1 MPDQSLNFGRAYC
14 FVRCLLLAFLQIKN
28 RSKGKMKDSKED
40 KLTLSVDDIGS
51 EVEDAKVTCIK
62 VFCPRKAN
70 GFVSFLCDGRFTVAG
85 KSKVDIVEG
94 GSYIISGKVTEWNN
108 RPQITLKSIVV
119 DEEAG
124 DSLLIA
130 SFLADNI
137 SGLGK
142 TTAEALASNF
152 GKEILKVLTET
163 PELAANSVSGLT
175 TSRAMAICDQITQ
188 DYEFFV
194 QGLEARLMGFSQA
207 QIKLL
212 KRSDRLDCEDI
223 RKTPYS
229 LMGHGI
235 AGFELLDRIALGE
248 GMAINAKERIAAA
261 LYQSC
266 MYLHEETKSTALM
279 PQEVRK
285 RALEYANLRD
295 TKITSEQFSEVF
307 RDAADCAIKDK
318 RIAVYKYD
326 SGKCAVCDVEDPQAR
341 FATMSY
347 FASELAIERRINEML
362 KTKVVPPAR
371 DESDRILKEVAS
383 DLGIIPDKSQLDAL
397 YLCMYSPISVIT
409 GGPGTGKTTIMGVLG
424 EYFRRNKISTVFAAP
439 TGRAA
444 KKLSEASGTEAS
456 TIHRLLGVKRTLDTD
471 DEDLLPDD
479 RAGQYNSLLFVHG
492 KDNPI
497 VCRVIVIDEMSMV
510 DTMLFRHLLDA
521 VDKGTSIILVGD
533 PDQLPSVGSGEVLRD
548 LLSCESIPKIKLDA
562 LHRQADDGTIA
573 ANANLILEG
582 NEPNNSGT
590 DFELISCKTEEEAQE
605 TIARLVIEH
614 KDEDLICL
622 TPTKNEN
629 VLLGTVQL
637 NKLIQALEVSDDDLK
652 EIKRGQS
659 LTLHVGDRVMQ
670 NKNDYSTEW
679 IDPVTGEILQG
690 IFNGELGVVSDIDPL
705 KGSVTITFDEGK
717 SAEYKGKLLEN
728 IDLAYAVTVHKSQ
741 GCEFDRVI
749 IALGKMNALLYKRSL
764 LYTAVTRGKMNVTI
778 VELEGTLKKFLKA
791 PKGDMRQTCLSDLLK
806 TVDFRRNKQ

>member
-1 MPDQSLNFGRAYC
+1 
-14 FVRCLLLAFLQIKN
+14 
-28 RSKGKMKDSKED
+28 MKKDPKD
-40 KLTLSVDDIGS
+40 NKLSLSVEDIGS
-51 EVEDAKVTCIK
+51 EIEDAKVTCIK

-70 GFVSFLCDGRFTVAG
+70 NFVSFLCDGRFTVAG

-108 RPQITLKSIVV
+108 RPQVTLKKISV

-130 SFLADNI
+130 SFLSDNI

-142 TTAEALASNF
+142 ATAEALASRF
-152 GKEILKVLTET
+152 GKEVLKVLTET
-163 PELAANSVSGLT
+163 PELASTEVSGLSS
-175 TSRAMAICDQITQ
+175 SRAMAICDQLVEE
-188 DYEFFV
+188 YEFFE
-194 QGLEARLMGFSQA
+194 QGLEAKLMGFSQA
-207 QIKLL
+207 QIKML
-212 KRSDRLDCEDI
+212 KNLDRLDCEEI
-223 RKTPYS
+223 RKTPFA

-248 GMAINAKERIAAA
+248 GVSPVAKERIAAA

-266 MYLHEETKSTALM
+266 MYLHEETKSTALI
-279 PQEVRK
+279 PQDVRK
-285 RALEYANLRD
+285 RALEYVNSHES
-295 TKITSEQFSEVF
+295 KITSEQFTEVF
-307 RDAADCAIKDK
+307 RDAAAMAIEDK
-318 RIAVYKYD
+318 KIAVYKYD
-326 SGKCAVCDVEDPQAR
+326 SGKCAVCDVEDTDAR

-362 KTKVVPPAR
+362 KSKTVPPPR
-371 DESDRILKEVAS
+371 DESDRIMKEVAS

-424 EYFRRNKISTVFAAP
+424 EYFRRSKISCVFAAP

-444 KKLSEASGTEAS
+444 KKLSEACGSEAS
-456 TIHRLLGVKRTLDTD
+456 TIHRLLGVRRTINTD
-471 DEDLLPDD
+471 DEDLPDD
-479 RAGQYNSLLFVHG
+479 RSGQYNSLLFAHG

-497 VCRVIVIDEMSMV
+497 ICRVIVIDEMSMV
-510 DTMLFRHLLDA
+510 DTMLMRHLLDA
-521 VDKGTSIILVGD
+521 TDKGTSIILVGD
-533 PDQLPSVGSGEVLRD
+533 PDQLPSVGCGDILRD
-548 LLSCESIPKIKLDA
+548 LLSCRSIPSIRLEA
-562 LHRQADDGTIA
+562 LHRQSDDGSIA

-582 NEPNNSGT
+582 NEPKSSGD
-590 DFELISCKTEEEAQE
+590 DFEIISCKSEEEAQE
-605 TIARLVIEH
+605 TIARLVLEH
-614 KDEDLICL
+614 KNDDLICL

-629 VLLGTVQL
+629 VALGTVQL
-637 NKLIQALEVSDDDLK
+637 NKLIQALEVKDDIKVL
-652 EIKRGQS
+652 KRGQS
-659 LTLHVGDRVMQ
+659 LVLHIGDKVMQ

-679 IDPVTGEILQG
+679 IDPVTGEVLQG
-690 IFNGELGVVSDIDPL
+690 IFNGELGVISDIDPL

-717 SAEYKGKLLEN
+717 TAEYKGKLLDN

-778 VELEGTLKKFLKA
+778 VECEGTLGKFLRA
-791 PKGDMRQTCLSDLLK
+791 PKGDTRETCLRDLLK
-806 TVDFRRNKQ
+806 TVDYRRNK

>member
-1 MPDQSLNFGRAYC
+1 
-14 FVRCLLLAFLQIKN
+14 
-28 RSKGKMKDSKED
+28 MKKDPKD
-40 KLTLSVDDIGS
+40 NKLSLSVEDIGS
-51 EVEDAKVTCIK
+51 EIEDAKVTCIK

-70 GFVSFLCDGRFTVAG
+70 NFVSFLCDGRFTVAG

-108 RPQITLKSIVV
+108 RPQVTLKKISV

-130 SFLADNI
+130 SFLSDNI

-142 TTAEALASNF
+142 TTAEALASRF
-152 GKEILKVLTET
+152 GKEVLKVLTET
-163 PELAANSVSGLT
+163 PELASTEVSGLSS
-175 TSRAMAICDQITQ
+175 SRAMAICDQLVEE
-188 DYEFFV
+188 YEFFE
-194 QGLEARLMGFSQA
+194 QGLEAKLMGFSQA
-207 QIKLL
+207 QIKML
-212 KRSDRLDCEDI
+212 KNLDRLDCEEI
-223 RKTPYS
+223 RKTPFA
-229 LMGHGI
+229 LMGHGV

-248 GMAINAKERIAAA
+248 GVSPVAKERIAAA

-266 MYLHEETKSTALM
+266 MYLHEETKSTALI
-279 PQEVRK
+279 PQDVRK
-285 RALEYANLRD
+285 RALEYVNSHES
-295 TKITSEQFSEVF
+295 KITSEQFTEVF
-307 RDAADCAIKDK
+307 RDAAAMAIEDK
-318 RIAVYKYD
+318 KIAVYKYD
-326 SGKCAVCDVEDPQAR
+326 SGKCAVCDVEDPDAR

-362 KTKVVPPAR
+362 KSKTVPPPR
-371 DESDRILKEVAS
+371 DESDRIMKGVAS

-424 EYFRRNKISTVFAAP
+424 EYFRRSKISCVFAAP

-444 KKLSEASGTEAS
+444 KKLSEACGSEAS
-456 TIHRLLGVKRTLDTD
+456 TIHRLLGVRRTINTD
-471 DEDLLPDD
+471 DEDLPDD
-479 RAGQYNSLLFVHG
+479 RSGQYNSLLFAHG

-497 VCRVIVIDEMSMV
+497 ICRVIVIDEMSMV
-510 DTMLFRHLLDA
+510 DTMLMRHLLDA
-521 VDKGTSIILVGD
+521 TDKGTSIILVGD
-533 PDQLPSVGSGEVLRD
+533 PDQLPSVGCGDILRD
-548 LLSCESIPKIKLDA
+548 LLSCRSIPSIRLEA
-562 LHRQADDGTIA
+562 LHRQSDDGSIA

-582 NEPNNSGT
+582 NEPKSSGD
-590 DFELISCKTEEEAQE
+590 DFEIISCKSEEEAQE
-605 TIARLVIEH
+605 TIARLVLEH
-614 KDEDLICL
+614 KNEDLICL

-629 VLLGTVQL
+629 VALGTVQL
-637 NKLIQALEVSDDDLK
+637 NKLIQALEVKDDIKVL
-652 EIKRGQS
+652 KRGQS
-659 LTLHVGDRVMQ
+659 LVLHIGDKVMQ

-679 IDPVTGEILQG
+679 IDPVTGEVLQG
-690 IFNGELGVVSDIDPL
+690 IFNGELGVISDIDPL

-717 SAEYKGKLLEN
+717 TAEYKGKLLDN

-778 VELEGTLKKFLKA
+778 VECEGTLGKFLRA
-791 PKGDMRQTCLSDLLK
+791 PKGDTRETCLRDLLK
-806 TVDFRRNKQ
+806 TVDYRRNK

>member
-1 MPDQSLNFGRAYC
+1 MKTESKDNKKLSLSIA
-14 FVRCLLLAFLQIKN
+14 
-28 RSKGKMKDSKED
+28 
-40 KLTLSVDDIGS
+40 DIGS
-51 EVEDAKVTCIK
+51 EIEDAKVTCIK

-70 GFVSFLCDGRFTVAG
+70 NFVSFLCDGRFTVAG

-94 GSYIISGKVTEWNN
+94 GTYIISGKVTEWNN
-108 RPQITLKSIVV
+108 RPQVTLKKISM

-124 DSLLIA
+124 DTLLIA

-142 TTAEALASNF
+142 TTSEALAERF
-152 GKEILKVLTET
+152 GREILKVLTET
-163 PELAANSVSGLT
+163 PELASSEVKGLAQ
-175 TSRAMAICDQITQ
+175 SRALAVCDQITQ
-188 DYEFFV
+188 EYEFFE
-194 QGLEARLMGFSQA
+194 QGLEAKLMGFSQA
-207 QIKLL
+207 QIKML
-212 KRSDRLDCEDI
+212 KNTDRLDCEDI

-248 GMAINAKERIAAA
+248 GMAITAKERIAAA

-266 MYLHEETKSTALM
+266 MYLHEETKSTALL
-279 PQEVRK
+279 PQDVRK
-285 RALEYANLRD
+285 RALEYVNNNES
-295 TKITSEQFSEVF
+295 KITSDQFSEVF
-307 RDAADCAIKDK
+307 RDAAELAISDK
-318 RIAVYKYD
+318 KIAVYKYD
-326 SGKCAVCDVEDPQAR
+326 NGKCAVCDVEDTEAR

-347 FASELAIERRINEML
+347 FASELEIERRLNRML
-362 KTKVVPPAR
+362 NTRIDPPPR

-383 DLGIIPDKSQLDAL
+383 DLGIIPDKSQLEAL

-424 EYFRRNKISTVFAAP
+424 EYFRRNKISCVFAAP

-444 KKLSEASGTEAS
+444 KKLSEACGSEAS
-456 TIHRLLGVKRTLDTD
+456 TIHRLLGVRRTVNTD

-479 RAGQYNSLLFVHG
+479 KAGQYNSLLFAHG

-521 VDKGTSIILVGD
+521 VDKGTSLILVGD
-533 PDQLPSVGSGEVLRD
+533 PDQLPSVGCGDILRD
-548 LLSCESIPKIKLDA
+548 LLSCGSIPKIRLDA
-562 LHRQADDGTIA
+562 LHRQSDDGTIA
-573 ANANLILEG
+573 SNANLILEG
-582 NEPNNSGT
+582 SEPKSSGD
-590 DFELISCKTEEEAQE
+590 DFEVISCKTEEEAQE

-629 VLLGTVQL
+629 VALGTVQL
-637 NKLIQALEVSDDDLK
+637 NKLIQALEDKDDLK
-652 EIKRGQS
+652 VIKRGQS
-659 LTLHVGDRVMQ
+659 LVLHIGDKVMQ

-679 IDPVTGEILQG
+679 IDPVTGEVLQG
-690 IFNGELGVVSDIDPL
+690 IFNGELGVISDIDPL

-717 SAEYKGKLLEN
+717 TAEYKGKLLEN

-778 VELEGTLKKFLKA
+778 VELEGTLHKFLKA
-791 PKGDMRQTCLSDLLK
+791 PKGEVRQTCLKDLLK
-806 TVDFRRNKQ
+806 TVDFRRNR

>member
-1 MPDQSLNFGRAYC
+1 
-14 FVRCLLLAFLQIKN
+14 
-28 RSKGKMKDSKED
+28 MKKDPKD
-40 KLTLSVDDIGS
+40 NKLSLSVEDIGS
-51 EVEDAKVTCIK
+51 EIEDAKVTCIK

-70 GFVSFLCDGRFTVAG
+70 NFVSFLCDGRFTVAG

-108 RPQITLKSIVV
+108 RPQVTLKKISV

-130 SFLADNI
+130 SFLSDNI

-142 TTAEALASNF
+142 TTAEALASRF
-152 GKEILKVLTET
+152 GKEVLKVLTET
-163 PELAANSVSGLT
+163 PELASTEVSGLSS
-175 TSRAMAICDQITQ
+175 SRAMAICDQLVEE
-188 DYEFFV
+188 YEFFE
-194 QGLEARLMGFSQA
+194 QGLEAKLMGFSQA
-207 QIKLL
+207 QIKML
-212 KRSDRLDCEDI
+212 KNLDRLDCEEI
-223 RKTPYS
+223 RKTPFA
-229 LMGHGI
+229 LMGHGV

-248 GMAINAKERIAAA
+248 GVSPVAKERIAAA

-266 MYLHEETKSTALM
+266 MYLHEETKSTALI
-279 PQEVRK
+279 PQDVRK
-285 RALEYANLRD
+285 RALEYVNSHES
-295 TKITSEQFSEVF
+295 KITSEQFTEVF
-307 RDAADCAIKDK
+307 RDAAAMAIEDK
-318 RIAVYKYD
+318 KIAVYKYD
-326 SGKCAVCDVEDPQAR
+326 SGKCAVCDVEDPDAR

-362 KTKVVPPAR
+362 KSKTVPPPR
-371 DESDRILKEVAS
+371 DESDRIMKEVAS

-424 EYFRRNKISTVFAAP
+424 EYFRRSKISCVFAAP

-444 KKLSEASGTEAS
+444 KKLSEACGSEAS
-456 TIHRLLGVKRTLDTD
+456 TIHRLLGVRRTINTD
-471 DEDLLPDD
+471 DEDLPDD
-479 RAGQYNSLLFVHG
+479 RSGQYNSLLFAHG

-497 VCRVIVIDEMSMV
+497 ICRVIVIDEMSMV
-510 DTMLFRHLLDA
+510 DTMLMRHLLDA
-521 VDKGTSIILVGD
+521 TDKGTSIILVGD
-533 PDQLPSVGSGEVLRD
+533 PDQLPSVGCGDILRD
-548 LLSCESIPKIKLDA
+548 LLSCKSIPAIKLDA
-562 LHRQADDGTIA
+562 LHRQADDGSIA

-582 NEPNNSGT
+582 NEPKSSGD
-590 DFELISCKTEEEAQE
+590 DFEIISCKSEEEAQE
-605 TIARLVIEH
+605 TIARLVLEH
-614 KDEDLICL
+614 KNEDLICL

-629 VLLGTVQL
+629 VALGTVQL
-637 NKLIQALEVSDDDLK
+637 NKLIQALEVKDDIKVL
-652 EIKRGQS
+652 KRGQS
-659 LTLHVGDRVMQ
+659 LVLHIGDKVMQ

-679 IDPVTGEILQG
+679 IDPVTGEVLQG
-690 IFNGELGVVSDIDPL
+690 IFNGELGVISDIDPL

-717 SAEYKGKLLEN
+717 TAEYKGKLLDN

-778 VELEGTLKKFLKA
+778 VECEGTLGKFLRA
-791 PKGDMRQTCLSDLLK
+791 PKGDTRETCLRDLLK
-806 TVDFRRNKQ
+806 TVDYRRNK

>member
-1 MPDQSLNFGRAYC
+1 
-14 FVRCLLLAFLQIKN
+14 
-28 RSKGKMKDSKED
+28 MKKDPKD
-40 KLTLSVDDIGS
+40 NKLSLSVEDIGS
-51 EVEDAKVTCIK
+51 EIEDAKVTCIK

-70 GFVSFLCDGRFTVAG
+70 NFVSFLCDGRFTVAG

-108 RPQITLKSIVV
+108 RPQVTLKKISV

-130 SFLADNI
+130 SFLSDNI

-142 TTAEALASNF
+142 TTAEALASRF
-152 GKEILKVLTET
+152 GKEVLKVLTET
-163 PELAANSVSGLT
+163 PELASTEVSGLSS
-175 TSRAMAICDQITQ
+175 SRAMAICDQLVEE
-188 DYEFFV
+188 YEFFE
-194 QGLEARLMGFSQA
+194 QGLEAKLMGFSQA
-207 QIKLL
+207 QIKML
-212 KRSDRLDCEDI
+212 KNLDRLDCEEI
-223 RKTPYS
+223 RKTPFA
-229 LMGHGI
+229 LIGHGV

-248 GMAINAKERIAAA
+248 GVSPVAKERIAAA

-266 MYLHEETKSTALM
+266 MYLHEETKSTALV
-279 PQEVRK
+279 PQDVRK
-285 RALEYANLRD
+285 RALEYVNSHES
-295 TKITSEQFSEVF
+295 KITSEQFTEVF
-307 RDAADCAIKDK
+307 RDAAAMAIEDK
-318 RIAVYKYD
+318 KIAVYKYD
-326 SGKCAVCDVEDPQAR
+326 SGKCAVCDVEDPDAR

-362 KTKVVPPAR
+362 KSKTVPPPR
-371 DESDRILKEVAS
+371 DESDRIMKEVAS

-424 EYFRRNKISTVFAAP
+424 EYFRRSKISCVFAAP

-444 KKLSEASGTEAS
+444 KKLSEACGSEAS
-456 TIHRLLGVKRTLDTD
+456 TIHRLLGVRRTINTD
-471 DEDLLPDD
+471 DEDLPDD
-479 RAGQYNSLLFVHG
+479 RSGQYNSLLFAHG

-497 VCRVIVIDEMSMV
+497 ICRVIVIDEMSMV
-510 DTMLFRHLLDA
+510 DTMLMRHLLDA
-521 VDKGTSIILVGD
+521 TDKGTSIILVGD
-533 PDQLPSVGSGEVLRD
+533 PDQLPSVGCGDILRD
-548 LLSCESIPKIKLDA
+548 LLSCRSIPSIRLEA
-562 LHRQADDGTIA
+562 LHRQSDDGSIA

-582 NEPNNSGT
+582 NEPKSSGD
-590 DFELISCKTEEEAQE
+590 DFEIISCKSEEEAQE
-605 TIARLVIEH
+605 TIARLVLEH
-614 KDEDLICL
+614 KNEDLICL

-629 VLLGTVQL
+629 VALGTVQL
-637 NKLIQALEVSDDDLK
+637 NKLIQALEVKDDIKVL
-652 EIKRGQS
+652 KRGQS
-659 LTLHVGDRVMQ
+659 LVLHIGDKVMQ

-679 IDPVTGEILQG
+679 IDPVTGEVLQG
-690 IFNGELGVVSDIDPL
+690 IFNGELGVISDIDPL

-717 SAEYKGKLLEN
+717 TAEYKGKLLDN

-778 VELEGTLKKFLKA
+778 VECEGTLGKFLRA
-791 PKGDMRQTCLSDLLK
+791 PKGDTRETCLRDLLK
-806 TVDFRRNKQ
+806 TVDYRRNK

>member
-1 MPDQSLNFGRAYC
+1 MKTESKDNKKLSLSIA
-14 FVRCLLLAFLQIKN
+14 
-28 RSKGKMKDSKED
+28 
-40 KLTLSVDDIGS
+40 DIGS
-51 EVEDAKVTCIK
+51 EIEDAKVTCIK

-70 GFVSFLCDGRFTVAG
+70 NFVSFLCEGRFTVAG

-94 GSYIISGKVTEWNN
+94 GTYIISGKVTEWNN
-108 RPQITLKSIVV
+108 RPQVTLKKISM

-124 DSLLIA
+124 DTLLIA

-142 TTAEALASNF
+142 TTSEALAERF
-152 GKEILKVLTET
+152 GREILKVLTET
-163 PELAANSVSGLT
+163 PELASSEVKGLAQ
-175 TSRAMAICDQITQ
+175 SRALAVCDQITQ
-188 DYEFFV
+188 EYEFFE
-194 QGLEARLMGFSQA
+194 QGLEAKLMGFSQA
-207 QIKLL
+207 QIKML
-212 KRSDRLDCEDI
+212 KNTDRLDCEDI

-248 GMAINAKERIAAA
+248 GMAITAKERIAAA

-266 MYLHEETKSTALM
+266 MYLHEETKSTALL
-279 PQEVRK
+279 PQDVRK
-285 RALEYANLRD
+285 RALEYVNNNES
-295 TKITSEQFSEVF
+295 KITSDQFSEVF
-307 RDAADCAIKDK
+307 RDAAELAISDK
-318 RIAVYKYD
+318 KIAVYKYD
-326 SGKCAVCDVEDPQAR
+326 NGKCAVCDVEDAEAH

-347 FASELAIERRINEML
+347 FASELEIERRLNRML
-362 KTKVVPPAR
+362 NTRIDPPPR

-424 EYFRRNKISTVFAAP
+424 EYFRRNKISCVFAAP

-444 KKLSEASGTEAS
+444 KKLSEACGSEAS
-456 TIHRLLGVKRTLDTD
+456 TIHRLLGVRRTVNTD

-479 RAGQYNSLLFVHG
+479 KAGQYNSLLFAHG

-521 VDKGTSIILVGD
+521 VDKGTSLILVGD
-533 PDQLPSVGSGEVLRD
+533 PDQLPSVGCGDILRD
-548 LLSCESIPKIKLDA
+548 LLSCGSIPKIRLDA
-562 LHRQADDGTIA
+562 LHRQSDDGTIA

-582 NEPNNSGT
+582 SEPKSSGD
-590 DFELISCKTEEEAQE
+590 DFEVISCKTEEEAQE

-629 VLLGTVQL
+629 VALGTVQL
-637 NKLIQALEVSDDDLK
+637 NKLIQALEDKDDLK
-652 EIKRGQS
+652 VIKRGQS
-659 LTLHVGDRVMQ
+659 LVLHIGDKVMQ

-679 IDPVTGEILQG
+679 IDPVTGEVLQG
-690 IFNGELGVVSDIDPL
+690 IFNGELGVISDIDPL

-717 SAEYKGKLLEN
+717 TAEYKGKLLEN

-778 VELEGTLKKFLKA
+778 VELEGTLQKFLKA
-791 PKGDMRQTCLSDLLK
+791 PKGEVRQTCLKDLLK
-806 TVDFRRNKQ
+806 TVDFRRNR

>member
-1 MPDQSLNFGRAYC
+1 
-14 FVRCLLLAFLQIKN
+14 
-28 RSKGKMKDSKED
+28 MKKDPKD
-40 KLTLSVDDIGS
+40 NKLSLSVEDIGS
-51 EVEDAKVTCIK
+51 EIEDAKVTCIK

-70 GFVSFLCDGRFTVAG
+70 NFVSFLCDGRFTVAG

-108 RPQITLKSIVV
+108 RPQVTLKKISV

-130 SFLADNI
+130 SFLSDNI

-142 TTAEALASNF
+142 TTAEALASRF
-152 GKEILKVLTET
+152 GKEVLKVLTET
-163 PELAANSVSGLT
+163 PELASTEVSGLSS
-175 TSRAMAICDQITQ
+175 SRAIAICDQLVEE
-188 DYEFFV
+188 YEFFE
-194 QGLEARLMGFSQA
+194 QGLEAKLMGFSQA
-207 QIKLL
+207 QIKML
-212 KRSDRLDCEDI
+212 KNLDRLDCEEI
-223 RKTPYS
+223 RKTPFA
-229 LMGHGI
+229 LMGHGV

-248 GMAINAKERIAAA
+248 GVSPVAKERIAAA

-266 MYLHEETKSTALM
+266 MYLHEETKSTALV
-279 PQEVRK
+279 PQDVRK
-285 RALEYANLRD
+285 RALEYVNSHES
-295 TKITSEQFSEVF
+295 KITSEQFTEVF
-307 RDAADCAIKDK
+307 RDAAAMAIEDK
-318 RIAVYKYD
+318 KIAVYKYD
-326 SGKCAVCDVEDPQAR
+326 SGKCAVCDVEDPDAR

-362 KTKVVPPAR
+362 KSKTVPPPR
-371 DESDRILKEVAS
+371 DESDRIMKEVAS

-424 EYFRRNKISTVFAAP
+424 EYFRRSKISCVFAAP

-444 KKLSEASGTEAS
+444 KKLSEACGSEAS
-456 TIHRLLGVKRTLDTD
+456 TIHRLLGVRRTINTD
-471 DEDLLPDD
+471 DEDLPDD
-479 RAGQYNSLLFVHG
+479 RSGQYNSLLFAHG

-497 VCRVIVIDEMSMV
+497 ICRVIVIDEMSMV
-510 DTMLFRHLLDA
+510 DTMLMRHLLDA
-521 VDKGTSIILVGD
+521 TDKGTSIILVGD
-533 PDQLPSVGSGEVLRD
+533 PDQLPSVGCGDILRD
-548 LLSCESIPKIKLDA
+548 LLSCRSIPSIRLEA
-562 LHRQADDGTIA
+562 LHRQSDDGSIA

-582 NEPNNSGT
+582 NEPRSMGD
-590 DFELISCKTEEEAQE
+590 DFEIISCKSEEEAQE
-605 TIARLVIEH
+605 TIARLVLEH
-614 KDEDLICL
+614 KNDDLICL

-629 VLLGTVQL
+629 VALGTVQL
-637 NKLIQALEVSDDDLK
+637 NKLIQALEVKDDIKVL
-652 EIKRGQS
+652 KRGQS
-659 LTLHVGDRVMQ
+659 LVLHIGDKVMQ

-679 IDPVTGEILQG
+679 IDPVTGEVLQG
-690 IFNGELGVVSDIDPL
+690 IFNGELGVISDIDPL

-717 SAEYKGKLLEN
+717 TAEYKGKLLDN

-778 VELEGTLKKFLKA
+778 VECEGTLGKFLRA
-791 PKGDMRQTCLSDLLK
+791 PKGDTRETCLRDLLK
-806 TVDFRRNKQ
+806 TVDYRRNK

>member
-1 MPDQSLNFGRAYC
+1 
-14 FVRCLLLAFLQIKN
+14 
-28 RSKGKMKDSKED
+28 MKKDPKD
-40 KLTLSVDDIGS
+40 NKLSLSVEDIGS
-51 EVEDAKVTCIK
+51 EIEDAKVTCIK

-70 GFVSFLCDGRFTVAG
+70 NFVSFLCDGRFTVAG

-108 RPQITLKSIVV
+108 RPQVTLKKIIV

-130 SFLADNI
+130 SFLSDNI

-142 TTAEALASNF
+142 TTAEALASRF
-152 GKEILKVLTET
+152 GKEVLKVLTET
-163 PELAANSVSGLT
+163 PELASTEVSGLSS
-175 TSRAMAICDQITQ
+175 SRAMAICDQLVEE
-188 DYEFFV
+188 YEFFE
-194 QGLEARLMGFSQA
+194 QGLEAKLMGFSQA
-207 QIKLL
+207 QIKML
-212 KRSDRLDCEDI
+212 KNLDKLDCEEI
-223 RKTPYS
+223 RKTPFA
-229 LMGHGI
+229 LMGHGV

-248 GMAINAKERIAAA
+248 GVSPVAKERIAAA

-266 MYLHEETKSTALM
+266 MYLHEETKSTALI
-279 PQEVRK
+279 PQDVRK
-285 RALEYANLRD
+285 RALEYVNSHES
-295 TKITSEQFSEVF
+295 KITSEQFTEVF
-307 RDAADCAIKDK
+307 RDAAAMAIEDK
-318 RIAVYKYD
+318 KIAVYKYD
-326 SGKCAVCDVEDPQAR
+326 SGKCAVCDVEDPDAR

-362 KTKVVPPAR
+362 KSKTVPPPR
-371 DESDRILKEVAS
+371 DESDRIMKEVAS

-424 EYFRRNKISTVFAAP
+424 EYFRRSKISCVFAAP

-444 KKLSEASGTEAS
+444 KKLSEACGSEAS
-456 TIHRLLGVKRTLDTD
+456 TIHRLLGVRRTINTD
-471 DEDLLPDD
+471 DEDLPDD
-479 RAGQYNSLLFVHG
+479 RSGQYNSLLFAHG

-497 VCRVIVIDEMSMV
+497 ICRVIVIDEMSMV
-510 DTMLFRHLLDA
+510 DTMLMRHLLDA
-521 VDKGTSIILVGD
+521 TDKGTSIILVGD
-533 PDQLPSVGSGEVLRD
+533 PDQLPSVGCGDILRD
-548 LLSCESIPKIKLDA
+548 LLSCRSIPSIRLEA
-562 LHRQADDGTIA
+562 LHRQSDDGSIA

-582 NEPNNSGT
+582 NEPRSTGD
-590 DFELISCKTEEEAQE
+590 DFEIISCKSEEEAQE
-605 TIARLVIEH
+605 TIARLVLEH
-614 KDEDLICL
+614 KNEDLICL

-629 VLLGTVQL
+629 VALGTVQL
-637 NKLIQALEVSDDDLK
+637 NKLIQALEVKDDIKVL
-652 EIKRGQS
+652 KRGQS
-659 LTLHVGDRVMQ
+659 LVLHIGDKVMQ

-679 IDPVTGEILQG
+679 IDPVTGEVLQG
-690 IFNGELGVVSDIDPL
+690 IFNGELGVISDIDPL

-717 SAEYKGKLLEN
+717 TAEYKGKLLDN

-778 VELEGTLKKFLKA
+778 VECEGTLGKFLRA
-791 PKGDMRQTCLSDLLK
+791 PKGDTRETCLRDLLK
-806 TVDFRRNKQ
+806 TVDYRRNK

>member
-1 MPDQSLNFGRAYC
+1 MKTESKDNKKLSLSIA
-14 FVRCLLLAFLQIKN
+14 
-28 RSKGKMKDSKED
+28 
-40 KLTLSVDDIGS
+40 DIGS
-51 EVEDAKVTCIK
+51 EIEDAKVTCIK

-70 GFVSFLCDGRFTVAG
+70 NFVSFLCDGRFTVAG

-94 GSYIISGKVTEWNN
+94 GTYIISGKVTEWNN
-108 RPQITLKSIVV
+108 RPQVTLKKISM

-124 DSLLIA
+124 DTLLIA

-142 TTAEALASNF
+142 TTSEALAERF
-152 GKEILKVLTET
+152 GREILKVLTET
-163 PELAANSVSGLT
+163 PELASSEVKGLAQ
-175 TSRAMAICDQITQ
+175 SRALAVCDQITQ
-188 DYEFFV
+188 EYEFFE
-194 QGLEARLMGFSQA
+194 QGLEAKLMGFSQA
-207 QIKLL
+207 QIKML
-212 KRSDRLDCEDI
+212 KNTDRLDCEDI

-248 GMAINAKERIAAA
+248 GMAITAKERIAAA

-266 MYLHEETKSTALM
+266 MYLHEETKSTALL
-279 PQEVRK
+279 PQDVRK
-285 RALEYANLRD
+285 RALEYVNNNES
-295 TKITSEQFSEVF
+295 KITSDQFSEVF
-307 RDAADCAIKDK
+307 RDAAELAISDK
-318 RIAVYKYD
+318 KIAVYKYD
-326 SGKCAVCDVEDPQAR
+326 NGKCAVCDVEDTEAR

-347 FASELAIERRINEML
+347 FASELEIERRLNRML
-362 KTKVVPPAR
+362 NTRIDPPPR

-383 DLGIIPDKSQLDAL
+383 DLGIIPDKSQLEAL

-424 EYFRRNKISTVFAAP
+424 EYFRRNKISCVFAAP

-444 KKLSEASGTEAS
+444 KKLSEACGSEAS
-456 TIHRLLGVKRTLDTD
+456 TIHRLLGVRRTVNTD

-479 RAGQYNSLLFVHG
+479 KAGQYNSLLFAHG

-521 VDKGTSIILVGD
+521 VDKGTSLILVGD
-533 PDQLPSVGSGEVLRD
+533 PDQLPSVGCGDILRD
-548 LLSCESIPKIKLDA
+548 LLSCGSIPKIRLDA
-562 LHRQADDGTIA
+562 LHRQSDDGTIA
-573 ANANLILEG
+573 SNANLILEG
-582 NEPNNSGT
+582 SEPKSSGD
-590 DFELISCKTEEEAQE
+590 DFEVISCKTEEEAQE

-629 VLLGTVQL
+629 VALGTVQL
-637 NKLIQALEVSDDDLK
+637 NKLIQALEDKDDLK
-652 EIKRGQS
+652 VIKRGQS
-659 LTLHVGDRVMQ
+659 LVLHIGDKVMQ

-679 IDPVTGEILQG
+679 IDPVTGEVLQG
-690 IFNGELGVVSDIDPL
+690 IFNGELGVISDIDPL

-717 SAEYKGKLLEN
+717 TAEYKGKLLEN

-778 VELEGTLKKFLKA
+778 VELEGTLQKFLKA
-791 PKGDMRQTCLSDLLK
+791 PKGEVRQTCLKDLLK
-806 TVDFRRNKQ
+806 TVDFRRNR

>member
-1 MPDQSLNFGRAYC
+1 MKTESKDNKKLSLSIA
-14 FVRCLLLAFLQIKN
+14 
-28 RSKGKMKDSKED
+28 
-40 KLTLSVDDIGS
+40 DIGS
-51 EVEDAKVTCIK
+51 EIEDAKVTCIK

-70 GFVSFLCDGRFTVAG
+70 NFVSFLCDGRFTVAG

-94 GSYIISGKVTEWNN
+94 GTYIISGKVTEWNN
-108 RPQITLKSIVV
+108 RPQVTLKKISM

-124 DSLLIA
+124 DTLLIA

-142 TTAEALASNF
+142 TTSEALAERF
-152 GKEILKVLTET
+152 GREILKVLTET
-163 PELAANSVSGLT
+163 PELASSEVKGLAQ
-175 TSRAMAICDQITQ
+175 SRALAVCDQITQ
-188 DYEFFV
+188 EYEFFE
-194 QGLEARLMGFSQA
+194 QGLEAKLMGFSQA
-207 QIKLL
+207 QIKML
-212 KRSDRLDCEDI
+212 KNTDRLDCEDI

-248 GMAINAKERIAAA
+248 GMAITAKERIAAA

-266 MYLHEETKSTALM
+266 MYLHEETKSTALL
-279 PQEVRK
+279 PQDVRK
-285 RALEYANLRD
+285 RALEYVNNNES
-295 TKITSEQFSEVF
+295 KITSDQFSEVF
-307 RDAADCAIKDK
+307 RDAAELAISDK
-318 RIAVYKYD
+318 KIAVYKYD
-326 SGKCAVCDVEDPQAR
+326 NGKCAVCDVEDTEAH

-347 FASELAIERRINEML
+347 FASELEIERRLNRML
-362 KTKVVPPAR
+362 NTRIDPPPR

-383 DLGIIPDKSQLDAL
+383 DLGIIPDKSQLEAL

-424 EYFRRNKISTVFAAP
+424 EYFRRNKISCVFAAP

-444 KKLSEASGTEAS
+444 KKLSEACGSEAS
-456 TIHRLLGVKRTLDTD
+456 TIHRLLGVRRTVNTD

-479 RAGQYNSLLFVHG
+479 KAGQYNSLLFAHG

-521 VDKGTSIILVGD
+521 VDKGTSLILVGD
-533 PDQLPSVGSGEVLRD
+533 PDQLPSVGCGDILRD
-548 LLSCESIPKIKLDA
+548 LLSCGSIPKIRLDA
-562 LHRQADDGTIA
+562 LHRQSDDGSIA

-582 NEPNNSGT
+582 SEPKSSGD
-590 DFELISCKTEEEAQE
+590 DFEVISCKTEEEAQE

-629 VLLGTVQL
+629 VALGTVQL
-637 NKLIQALEVSDDDLK
+637 NKLIQALEDKDDLK
-652 EIKRGQS
+652 VIKRGQS
-659 LTLHVGDRVMQ
+659 LVLHIGDKVMQ

-679 IDPVTGEILQG
+679 IDPVTGEVLQG
-690 IFNGELGVVSDIDPL
+690 IFNGELGVISDIDPL

-717 SAEYKGKLLEN
+717 TAEYKGKLLEN

-778 VELEGTLKKFLKA
+778 VELEGTLQKFLKA
-791 PKGDMRQTCLSDLLK
+791 PKGEVRQTCLKDLLK
-806 TVDFRRNKQ
+806 TVDFRRNR

>member
-1 MPDQSLNFGRAYC
+1 
-14 FVRCLLLAFLQIKN
+14 
-28 RSKGKMKDSKED
+28 MKKDPKD
-40 KLTLSVDDIGS
+40 NKLSLSVEDIGS
-51 EVEDAKVTCIK
+51 EIEDAKVTCIK

-70 GFVSFLCDGRFTVAG
+70 NFVSFLCDGRFTVAG

-108 RPQITLKSIVV
+108 RPQVTLKKISV

-130 SFLADNI
+130 SFLSDNI

-142 TTAEALASNF
+142 TTAEALASRF
-152 GKEILKVLTET
+152 GKEVLKVLTET
-163 PELAANSVSGLT
+163 PELASTEVSGLSS
-175 TSRAMAICDQITQ
+175 SRAMAICDQLVEE
-188 DYEFFV
+188 YEFFE
-194 QGLEARLMGFSQA
+194 QGLEAKLMGFSQA
-207 QIKLL
+207 QIKML
-212 KRSDRLDCEDI
+212 KNLDKLDCEEI
-223 RKTPYS
+223 RKTPFA
-229 LMGHGI
+229 LMGHGV

-248 GMAINAKERIAAA
+248 GVSPVAKERIAAA

-266 MYLHEETKSTALM
+266 MYLHEETKSTALI
-279 PQEVRK
+279 PQDVRK
-285 RALEYANLRD
+285 RALEYVNSHES
-295 TKITSEQFSEVF
+295 KITSEQFTEVF
-307 RDAADCAIKDK
+307 RDAAAMAIEDK
-318 RIAVYKYD
+318 KIAVYKYD
-326 SGKCAVCDVEDPQAR
+326 SGKCAVCDVEDPDAR

-362 KTKVVPPAR
+362 KSKTVPPPR
-371 DESDRILKEVAS
+371 DESDRIMKEVAS

-424 EYFRRNKISTVFAAP
+424 EYFRRSKISCVFAAP

-444 KKLSEASGTEAS
+444 KKLSEACGSEAS
-456 TIHRLLGVKRTLDTD
+456 TIHRLLGVRRTINTD
-471 DEDLLPDD
+471 DEDLPDD
-479 RAGQYNSLLFVHG
+479 RSGQYNSLLFAHG

-497 VCRVIVIDEMSMV
+497 ICRVIVIDEMSMV
-510 DTMLFRHLLDA
+510 DTMLMRHLLDA
-521 VDKGTSIILVGD
+521 TDKGTSIILVGD
-533 PDQLPSVGSGEVLRD
+533 PDQLPSVGCGDILRD
-548 LLSCESIPKIKLDA
+548 LLSCRSIPSIRLEA
-562 LHRQADDGTIA
+562 LHRQSDDGSIA

-582 NEPNNSGT
+582 NEPKSSGD
-590 DFELISCKTEEEAQE
+590 DFEIISCKSEEEAQE
-605 TIARLVIEH
+605 TIARLVLEH
-614 KDEDLICL
+614 KNEDLICL

-629 VLLGTVQL
+629 VALGTVQL
-637 NKLIQALEVSDDDLK
+637 NKLIQALEVKDDIKVL
-652 EIKRGQS
+652 KRGQS
-659 LTLHVGDRVMQ
+659 LVLHIGDKVMQ

-679 IDPVTGEILQG
+679 IDPVTGEVLQG
-690 IFNGELGVVSDIDPL
+690 IFNGELGVISDIDPL

-717 SAEYKGKLLEN
+717 TAEYKGKLLDN

-778 VELEGTLKKFLKA
+778 VECEGTLGKFLRA
-791 PKGDMRQTCLSDLLK
+791 PKGDTRETCLRDLLK
-806 TVDFRRNKQ
+806 TVDYRRNK

>member
-1 MPDQSLNFGRAYC
+1 MKTESKDNKKLSLSIA
-14 FVRCLLLAFLQIKN
+14 
-28 RSKGKMKDSKED
+28 
-40 KLTLSVDDIGS
+40 DIGS
-51 EVEDAKVTCIK
+51 EIEDAKVTCIK

-70 GFVSFLCDGRFTVAG
+70 NFVSFLCDGRFTVAG

-94 GSYIISGKVTEWNN
+94 GTYIISGKVTEWNN
-108 RPQITLKSIVV
+108 RPQVTLKKISM

-124 DSLLIA
+124 DTLLIA

-142 TTAEALASNF
+142 TTSEALAERF
-152 GKEILKVLTET
+152 GREILKVLTET
-163 PELAANSVSGLT
+163 PELASSEVKGLAQ
-175 TSRAMAICDQITQ
+175 SRALAVCDQITQ
-188 DYEFFV
+188 EYEFFE
-194 QGLEARLMGFSQA
+194 QGLEAKLMGFSQA
-207 QIKLL
+207 QIKML
-212 KRSDRLDCEDI
+212 KNTDRLDCEDI
-223 RKTPYS
+223 KKTPYS

-248 GMAINAKERIAAA
+248 GMAITAKERIAAA

-266 MYLHEETKSTALM
+266 MYLHEETKSTALL
-279 PQEVRK
+279 PQDVRK
-285 RALEYANLRD
+285 RALEYVNNNES
-295 TKITSEQFSEVF
+295 KISSDQFSEVF
-307 RDAADCAIKDK
+307 RDAAELAISDK
-318 RIAVYKYD
+318 KIAVYKYD
-326 SGKCAVCDVEDPQAR
+326 NGKCAVCDVEDTEAH

-347 FASELAIERRINEML
+347 FASELEIERRLNRML
-362 KTKVVPPAR
+362 NTRIDPPPR

-383 DLGIIPDKSQLDAL
+383 DLGIIPDKSQLEAL

-424 EYFRRNKISTVFAAP
+424 EYFRRNKISCVFAAP

-444 KKLSEASGTEAS
+444 KKLSEACGSEAS
-456 TIHRLLGVKRTLDTD
+456 TIHRLLGVRRTVNTD

-479 RAGQYNSLLFVHG
+479 KAGQYNSLLFAHG

-521 VDKGTSIILVGD
+521 VDKGTSLILVGD
-533 PDQLPSVGSGEVLRD
+533 PDQLPSVGCGDILRD
-548 LLSCESIPKIKLDA
+548 LLSCGSIPKIRLDA
-562 LHRQADDGTIA
+562 LHRQSDDGTIA
-573 ANANLILEG
+573 SNANLILEG
-582 NEPNNSGT
+582 SEPKSSGD
-590 DFELISCKTEEEAQE
+590 DFEVISCKTEEEAQE

-629 VLLGTVQL
+629 VALGTVQL
-637 NKLIQALEVSDDDLK
+637 NKLIQALEDKDDLK
-652 EIKRGQS
+652 VIKRGQS
-659 LTLHVGDRVMQ
+659 LVLHIGDKVMQ

-679 IDPVTGEILQG
+679 IDPVTGEVLQG
-690 IFNGELGVVSDIDPL
+690 IFNGELGVISDIDPL

-717 SAEYKGKLLEN
+717 TAEYKGKLLEN

-778 VELEGTLKKFLKA
+778 VELEGTLHKFLKA
-791 PKGDMRQTCLSDLLK
+791 PKGEVRQTCLKDLLK
-806 TVDFRRNKQ
+806 TVDFRRNR

>member
-1 MPDQSLNFGRAYC
+1 
-14 FVRCLLLAFLQIKN
+14 
-28 RSKGKMKDSKED
+28 MKKDPKD
-40 KLTLSVDDIGS
+40 NKLSLSVEDIGS
-51 EVEDAKVTCIK
+51 EIEDAKVTCIK

-70 GFVSFLCDGRFTVAG
+70 NFVSFLCDGRFTVAG

-108 RPQITLKSIVV
+108 RPQVTLKKISV

-130 SFLADNI
+130 SFLSDNI

-142 TTAEALASNF
+142 TTAEALASKF
-152 GKEILKVLTET
+152 GKEVLKVLTET
-163 PELAANSVSGLT
+163 PELASTEVSGLSS
-175 TSRAMAICDQITQ
+175 SRAMAICDQLVEE
-188 DYEFFV
+188 YEFFE
-194 QGLEARLMGFSQA
+194 QGLEAKLMGFSQA
-207 QIKLL
+207 QIKML
-212 KRSDRLDCEDI
+212 KNLDRLDCEEI
-223 RKTPYS
+223 RKTPFA
-229 LMGHGI
+229 LMGHGV

-248 GMAINAKERIAAA
+248 GVSPVAKERIAAA

-266 MYLHEETKSTALM
+266 MYLHEETKSTALI
-279 PQEVRK
+279 PQDVRK
-285 RALEYANLRD
+285 RALEYVNSHES
-295 TKITSEQFSEVF
+295 KITSEQFTEVF
-307 RDAADCAIKDK
+307 RDAAAMAIEDK
-318 RIAVYKYD
+318 KIAVYKYD
-326 SGKCAVCDVEDPQAR
+326 SGKCAVCDVEDPDAR

-362 KTKVVPPAR
+362 KSKTVPPPR
-371 DESDRILKEVAS
+371 DESDRIMKEVAS

-424 EYFRRNKISTVFAAP
+424 EYFRRSKISCVFAAP

-444 KKLSEASGTEAS
+444 KKLSEACGSEAS
-456 TIHRLLGVKRTLDTD
+456 TIHRLLGVRRTINTD
-471 DEDLLPDD
+471 DEDLPDD
-479 RAGQYNSLLFVHG
+479 RSGQYNSLLFAHG

-497 VCRVIVIDEMSMV
+497 ICRVIVIDEMSMV
-510 DTMLFRHLLDA
+510 DTMLMRHLLDA
-521 VDKGTSIILVGD
+521 TDKGTSIILVGD
-533 PDQLPSVGSGEVLRD
+533 PDQLPSVGCGDILSD
-548 LLSCESIPKIKLDA
+548 LLSCRSIPSIRLEA
-562 LHRQADDGTIA
+562 LHRQSDDGSIA

-582 NEPNNSGT
+582 NEPRSMGD
-590 DFELISCKTEEEAQE
+590 DFEIISCKSEEEAQE
-605 TIARLVIEH
+605 TIARLVLEH
-614 KDEDLICL
+614 KNEDLICL

-629 VLLGTVQL
+629 VALGTVQL
-637 NKLIQALEVSDDDLK
+637 NKLIQALEVKDDIKVL
-652 EIKRGQS
+652 KRGQS
-659 LTLHVGDRVMQ
+659 LVLHIGDKVMQ

-679 IDPVTGEILQG
+679 IDPVTGEVLQG
-690 IFNGELGVVSDIDPL
+690 IFNGELGVISDIDPL

-717 SAEYKGKLLEN
+717 TAEYKGKLLDN

-778 VELEGTLKKFLKA
+778 VECEGTLGKFLRA
-791 PKGDMRQTCLSDLLK
+791 PKGDTRETCLRDLLK
-806 TVDFRRNKQ
+806 TVDYRRNK

>member
-1 MPDQSLNFGRAYC
+1 
-14 FVRCLLLAFLQIKN
+14 
-28 RSKGKMKDSKED
+28 MKKDPKD
-40 KLTLSVDDIGS
+40 NKLSLSVEDIGS
-51 EVEDAKVTCIK
+51 EIEDAKVTCIK

-70 GFVSFLCDGRFTVAG
+70 NFVSFLCDGRFTVAG

-108 RPQITLKSIVV
+108 RPQVTLKKISV

-130 SFLADNI
+130 SFLSDNI

-142 TTAEALASNF
+142 TTAEALASRF
-152 GKEILKVLTET
+152 GKEVLKVLTET
-163 PELAANSVSGLT
+163 PELASTEVSGLSS
-175 TSRAMAICDQITQ
+175 SRAMAICDQLVEE
-188 DYEFFV
+188 YEFFE
-194 QGLEARLMGFSQA
+194 QGLEAKLMGFSQA
-207 QIKLL
+207 QIKML
-212 KRSDRLDCEDI
+212 KNLDKLDCEEI
-223 RKTPYS
+223 RKTPFA
-229 LMGHGI
+229 LMGHGV

-248 GMAINAKERIAAA
+248 GVSPVAKERIAAA

-266 MYLHEETKSTALM
+266 MYLHEETKSTALV
-279 PQEVRK
+279 PQDVRK
-285 RALEYANLRD
+285 RALEYVNSHES
-295 TKITSEQFSEVF
+295 KITSEQFTEVF
-307 RDAADCAIKDK
+307 RDAAAMAIEDK
-318 RIAVYKYD
+318 KIAVYKYD
-326 SGKCAVCDVEDPQAR
+326 SGKCAVCDVEDPDAR

-362 KTKVVPPAR
+362 KSKTVPPPR
-371 DESDRILKEVAS
+371 DESDRIMKEVAS

-424 EYFRRNKISTVFAAP
+424 EYFRRSKISCVFAAP

-444 KKLSEASGTEAS
+444 KKLSEACGSEAS
-456 TIHRLLGVKRTLDTD
+456 TIHRLLGVRRTINTD
-471 DEDLLPDD
+471 DEDLPDD
-479 RAGQYNSLLFVHG
+479 RSGQYNSLLFAHG

-497 VCRVIVIDEMSMV
+497 ICRVIVIDEMSMV
-510 DTMLFRHLLDA
+510 DTMLMRHLLDA
-521 VDKGTSIILVGD
+521 TDKGTSIILVGD
-533 PDQLPSVGSGEVLRD
+533 PDQLPSVGCGDILRD
-548 LLSCESIPKIKLDA
+548 LLSCRSIPSIRLEA
-562 LHRQADDGTIA
+562 LHRQSDDGSIA

-582 NEPNNSGT
+582 NEPRSMGD
-590 DFELISCKTEEEAQE
+590 DFEIISCKSEEEAQE
-605 TIARLVIEH
+605 TIARLVLEH
-614 KDEDLICL
+614 KNEDLICL

-629 VLLGTVQL
+629 VALGTVQL
-637 NKLIQALEVSDDDLK
+637 NKLIQALEVKDDIKVL
-652 EIKRGQS
+652 KRGQS
-659 LTLHVGDRVMQ
+659 LVLHIGDKVMQ

-679 IDPVTGEILQG
+679 IDPVTGEVLQG
-690 IFNGELGVVSDIDPL
+690 IFNGELGVISDIDPL

-717 SAEYKGKLLEN
+717 TAEYKGKLLDN

-778 VELEGTLKKFLKA
+778 VECEGTLGKFLRA
-791 PKGDMRQTCLSDLLK
+791 PKGDTRETCLRDLLK
-806 TVDFRRNKQ
+806 TVDYRRNK

>member
-1 MPDQSLNFGRAYC
+1 
-14 FVRCLLLAFLQIKN
+14 
-28 RSKGKMKDSKED
+28 MKKDPKD
-40 KLTLSVDDIGS
+40 NKLSLSVEDIGS
-51 EVEDAKVTCIK
+51 EIEDAKVTCIK

-70 GFVSFLCDGRFTVAG
+70 NFVSFLCDGRFTVAG

-108 RPQITLKSIVV
+108 RPQVTLKKIIV

-130 SFLADNI
+130 SFLSDNI

-142 TTAEALASNF
+142 TTAEALASRF
-152 GKEILKVLTET
+152 GKEVLKVLTET
-163 PELAANSVSGLT
+163 PELASTEVSGLSS
-175 TSRAMAICDQITQ
+175 SRAMAICDQLVEE
-188 DYEFFV
+188 YEFFD
-194 QGLEARLMGFSQA
+194 QGLEAKLMGFSQA
-207 QIKLL
+207 QIKML
-212 KRSDRLDCEDI
+212 KNLDRLDCEEI
-223 RKTPYS
+223 RKTPFA
-229 LMGHGI
+229 LMGHGV

-248 GMAINAKERIAAA
+248 GVSPVAKERIAAA

-266 MYLHEETKSTALM
+266 MYLHEETKSTALV
-279 PQEVRK
+279 PQDVRK
-285 RALEYANLRD
+285 RALEYVNSHES
-295 TKITSEQFSEVF
+295 KITSEQFTEVF
-307 RDAADCAIKDK
+307 RDAAAMAIEDK
-318 RIAVYKYD
+318 KIAVYKYD
-326 SGKCAVCDVEDPQAR
+326 SGKCAVCDVEDPDAR

-362 KTKVVPPAR
+362 KSKTVPPPR
-371 DESDRILKEVAS
+371 DESDRIMKEVAS

-424 EYFRRNKISTVFAAP
+424 EYFRRSKISCVFAAP

-444 KKLSEASGTEAS
+444 KKLSEACGSEAS
-456 TIHRLLGVKRTLDTD
+456 TIHRLLGVRRTINTD
-471 DEDLLPDD
+471 DEDLPDD
-479 RAGQYNSLLFVHG
+479 RSGQYNSLLFAHG

-497 VCRVIVIDEMSMV
+497 ICRVIVIDEMSMV
-510 DTMLFRHLLDA
+510 DTMLMRHLLDA
-521 VDKGTSIILVGD
+521 TDKGTSIILVGD
-533 PDQLPSVGSGEVLRD
+533 PDQLPSVGCGDILRD
-548 LLSCESIPKIKLDA
+548 LLSCRSIPSIRLEA
-562 LHRQADDGTIA
+562 LHRQSDDGSIA

-582 NEPNNSGT
+582 NEPRSMGD
-590 DFELISCKTEEEAQE
+590 DFEIISCKSEEEAQE
-605 TIARLVIEH
+605 TIARLVLEH
-614 KDEDLICL
+614 KNDDLICL

-629 VLLGTVQL
+629 VALGTVQL
-637 NKLIQALEVSDDDLK
+637 NKLIQALEVKDDIKVL
-652 EIKRGQS
+652 KRGQS
-659 LTLHVGDRVMQ
+659 LVLHIGDKVMQ

-679 IDPVTGEILQG
+679 IDPVTGEVLQG
-690 IFNGELGVVSDIDPL
+690 IFNGELGVISDIDPI

-717 SAEYKGKLLEN
+717 TAEYKGKLLDN

-778 VELEGTLKKFLKA
+778 VECEGTLGKFLRA
-791 PKGDMRQTCLSDLLK
+791 PKGDTRETCLRDLLK
-806 TVDFRRNKQ
+806 TVDYRRNK

>member
-1 MPDQSLNFGRAYC
+1 MKTESKDNKKLSLSIA
-14 FVRCLLLAFLQIKN
+14 
-28 RSKGKMKDSKED
+28 
-40 KLTLSVDDIGS
+40 DIGS
-51 EVEDAKVTCIK
+51 EIEDAKVTCIK

-70 GFVSFLCDGRFTVAG
+70 NFVSFLCDGRFTVAG

-94 GSYIISGKVTEWNN
+94 GTYIISGKVTEWNN
-108 RPQITLKSIVV
+108 RPQVTLKKISM

-124 DSLLIA
+124 DTLLIA

-142 TTAEALASNF
+142 TTSEALAERF
-152 GKEILKVLTET
+152 GREILKVLTET
-163 PELAANSVSGLT
+163 PELASSEVKGLAQ
-175 TSRAMAICDQITQ
+175 SRALAVCDQITQ
-188 DYEFFV
+188 EYEFFE
-194 QGLEARLMGFSQA
+194 QGLEAKLMGFSQA
-207 QIKLL
+207 QIKML
-212 KRSDRLDCEDI
+212 KNTDRLDCEDI

-248 GMAINAKERIAAA
+248 GMAITAKERIAAA

-266 MYLHEETKSTALM
+266 MYLHEETKSTALL
-279 PQEVRK
+279 PQDVRK
-285 RALEYANLRD
+285 RALEYVNNNES
-295 TKITSEQFSEVF
+295 KITSDQFSEVF
-307 RDAADCAIKDK
+307 RDAAELAISDK
-318 RIAVYKYD
+318 KIAVYKYD
-326 SGKCAVCDVEDPQAR
+326 NGKCAVCDVEDTEAH

-347 FASELAIERRINEML
+347 FASELEIERRLNRML
-362 KTKVVPPAR
+362 NTRIDPPPR
-371 DESDRILKEVAS
+371 DESDRILKKVAS
-383 DLGIIPDKSQLDAL
+383 DLGIIPDKSQLEAL

-424 EYFRRNKISTVFAAP
+424 EYFRRNKISCVFAAP

-444 KKLSEASGTEAS
+444 KKLSEACGSEAS
-456 TIHRLLGVKRTLDTD
+456 TIHRLLGVRRTVNTD

-479 RAGQYNSLLFVHG
+479 KAGQYNSLLFAHG

-521 VDKGTSIILVGD
+521 VDKGTSLILVGD
-533 PDQLPSVGSGEVLRD
+533 PDQLPSVGCGDILRD
-548 LLSCESIPKIKLDA
+548 LLSCGSIPKIRLDA
-562 LHRQADDGTIA
+562 LHRQSDDGTIA
-573 ANANLILEG
+573 SNANLILEG
-582 NEPNNSGT
+582 SEPKSSGD
-590 DFELISCKTEEEAQE
+590 DFEVISCKTEEEAQE

-629 VLLGTVQL
+629 VALGTVQL
-637 NKLIQALEVSDDDLK
+637 NKLIQALEDKDDLK
-652 EIKRGQS
+652 VIKRGQS
-659 LTLHVGDRVMQ
+659 LVLHIGDKVMQ

-679 IDPVTGEILQG
+679 IDPVTGEVLQG
-690 IFNGELGVVSDIDPL
+690 IFNGELGVISDIDPL

-717 SAEYKGKLLEN
+717 TAEYKGKLLEN

-778 VELEGTLKKFLKA
+778 VELEGTLQKFLKA
-791 PKGDMRQTCLSDLLK
+791 PKGEVRQTCLKDLLK
-806 TVDFRRNKQ
+806 TVDFRRNR

>member
-1 MPDQSLNFGRAYC
+1 M
-14 FVRCLLLAFLQIKN
+14 K
-28 RSKGKMKDSKED
+28 KDSKD
-40 KLTLSVDDIGS
+40 NKLSLSVEDIGS
-51 EVEDAKVTCIK
+51 EIEDAKVTCIK

-70 GFVSFLCDGRFTVAG
+70 NFVSFLCDGRFTVAG

-108 RPQITLKSIVV
+108 RPQVTLKKISV

-130 SFLADNI
+130 SFLSDNI

-142 TTAEALASNF
+142 TTAEALASRF
-152 GKEILKVLTET
+152 GKEVLKVLTET
-163 PELAANSVSGLT
+163 PELASTEVSGLSS
-175 TSRAMAICDQITQ
+175 SRAIAICDQLVEE
-188 DYEFFV
+188 YEFFE
-194 QGLEARLMGFSQA
+194 QGLEAKLMGFSQA
-207 QIKLL
+207 QIKML
-212 KRSDRLDCEDI
+212 KNLDRLDCEEI
-223 RKTPYS
+223 RKTPFA
-229 LMGHGI
+229 LMGHGV

-248 GMAINAKERIAAA
+248 GVSPVAKERIAAA

-266 MYLHEETKSTALM
+266 MYLHEETKSTALF
-279 PQEVRK
+279 PQDVRK
-285 RALEYANLRD
+285 RALEYVNSHES
-295 TKITSEQFSEVF
+295 KITSEQFTEVF
-307 RDAADCAIKDK
+307 RDAAAMAIEDK
-318 RIAVYKYD
+318 KIAVYKYD
-326 SGKCAVCDVEDPQAR
+326 SGKCAVCDIEDPDAR

-362 KTKVVPPAR
+362 KSKTVPPPR
-371 DESDRILKEVAS
+371 DESDRIMKEVAS

-424 EYFRRNKISTVFAAP
+424 EYFRRSKISCVFAAP

-444 KKLSEASGTEAS
+444 KKLSEACGSEAS
-456 TIHRLLGVKRTLDTD
+456 TIHRLLGVRRTINTD
-471 DEDLLPDD
+471 DEDLPDD
-479 RAGQYNSLLFVHG
+479 RSGQYNSLLFAHG

-497 VCRVIVIDEMSMV
+497 ICRVIVIDEMSMV
-510 DTMLFRHLLDA
+510 DTMLMRHLLDA
-521 VDKGTSIILVGD
+521 TDKGTSIILVGD
-533 PDQLPSVGSGEVLRD
+533 PDQLPSVGCGDILRD
-548 LLSCESIPKIKLDA
+548 LLSCRSIPSIRLEA
-562 LHRQADDGTIA
+562 LHRQSDDGSIA

-582 NEPNNSGT
+582 NEPRSMGD
-590 DFELISCKTEEEAQE
+590 DFEIISCKSEEEAQE
-605 TIARLVIEH
+605 TIARLVLEH
-614 KDEDLICL
+614 KNDDLICL

-629 VLLGTVQL
+629 VALGTVQL
-637 NKLIQALEVSDDDLK
+637 NKLIQALEVKDDIKVL
-652 EIKRGQS
+652 KRGQS
-659 LTLHVGDRVMQ
+659 LVLHIGDKVMQ

-679 IDPVTGEILQG
+679 IDSVTGEVLQG
-690 IFNGELGVVSDIDPL
+690 IFNGELGVISDIDPL

-717 SAEYKGKLLEN
+717 TAEYKGKLLDN

-778 VELEGTLKKFLKA
+778 VECEGTLGKFLRA
-791 PKGDMRQTCLSDLLK
+791 PKGDTRETCLRDLLK
-806 TVDFRRNKQ
+806 TVDYRRNK

>member
-1 MPDQSLNFGRAYC
+1 
-14 FVRCLLLAFLQIKN
+14 
-28 RSKGKMKDSKED
+28 MKKDPKD
-40 KLTLSVDDIGS
+40 NKLSLSVEDIGS
-51 EVEDAKVTCIK
+51 EIEDAKVTCIK

-70 GFVSFLCDGRFTVAG
+70 NFVSFLCDGRFTIAG

-108 RPQITLKSIVV
+108 RPQVTLKKISV

-130 SFLADNI
+130 SFLSDNI

-142 TTAEALASNF
+142 TTAEALASRF
-152 GKEILKVLTET
+152 GKEVLKVLTET
-163 PELAANSVSGLT
+163 PELASTEVSGLSS
-175 TSRAMAICDQITQ
+175 SRAMAICDQLVEE
-188 DYEFFV
+188 YEFFE
-194 QGLEARLMGFSQA
+194 QGLEAKLMGFSQA
-207 QIKLL
+207 QIKML
-212 KRSDRLDCEDI
+212 KNLDRLDCEEI
-223 RKTPYS
+223 RKTPFA

-248 GMAINAKERIAAA
+248 GVSPVAKERIAAA

-266 MYLHEETKSTALM
+266 MYLHEETKSTALI
-279 PQEVRK
+279 PQDVRK
-285 RALEYANLRD
+285 RALEYVNSHES
-295 TKITSEQFSEVF
+295 KITSEQFTEVF
-307 RDAADCAIKDK
+307 RDAAAMAIEDK
-318 RIAVYKYD
+318 KIAVYKYD
-326 SGKCAVCDVEDPQAR
+326 SGKCAVCDVEDPDAR

-362 KTKVVPPAR
+362 KSKTVPPPR
-371 DESDRILKEVAS
+371 DESDRIMKEVAS

-424 EYFRRNKISTVFAAP
+424 EYFRRSKISCVFAAP

-444 KKLSEASGTEAS
+444 KKLSEACGSEAS
-456 TIHRLLGVKRTLDTD
+456 TIHRLLGVRRTINTD
-471 DEDLLPDD
+471 DEDLPDD
-479 RAGQYNSLLFVHG
+479 RSGQYNSLLFAHG

-497 VCRVIVIDEMSMV
+497 ICRVIVIDEMSMV
-510 DTMLFRHLLDA
+510 DTMLMRHLLDA
-521 VDKGTSIILVGD
+521 TDKGTSIILVGD
-533 PDQLPSVGSGEVLRD
+533 PDQLPSVGCGDILRD
-548 LLSCESIPKIKLDA
+548 LLSCKSIPAIKLDA
-562 LHRQADDGTIA
+562 LHRQADDGSIA

-582 NEPNNSGT
+582 NEPKSSGD
-590 DFELISCKTEEEAQE
+590 DFEIISCKSEEEAQE
-605 TIARLVIEH
+605 TIARLVLEH
-614 KDEDLICL
+614 KNEDLICL

-629 VLLGTVQL
+629 VALGTVQL
-637 NKLIQALEVSDDDLK
+637 NKLIQALEVKDDIKVL
-652 EIKRGQS
+652 KRGQS
-659 LTLHVGDRVMQ
+659 LVLHIGDKVMQ

-679 IDPVTGEILQG
+679 IDPVTGEVLQG
-690 IFNGELGVVSDIDPL
+690 IFNGELGVISDIDPL

-717 SAEYKGKLLEN
+717 TAEYKGKLLDN

-778 VELEGTLKKFLKA
+778 VECEGTLGKFLRA
-791 PKGDMRQTCLSDLLK
+791 PKGDTRETCLRDLLK
-806 TVDFRRNKQ
+806 TVDYRRNK

>member
-1 MPDQSLNFGRAYC
+1 
-14 FVRCLLLAFLQIKN
+14 
-28 RSKGKMKDSKED
+28 MKKDPKD
-40 KLTLSVDDIGS
+40 NKLSLSVEDIGS
-51 EVEDAKVTCIK
+51 EIEDAKVTCIK

-70 GFVSFLCDGRFTVAG
+70 NFVSFLCDGRFTVAG

-108 RPQITLKSIVV
+108 RPQVTLKKISV

-130 SFLADNI
+130 SFLSDNI

-142 TTAEALASNF
+142 TTAEALASRF
-152 GKEILKVLTET
+152 GKEVLKVLTET
-163 PELAANSVSGLT
+163 PELASTEVSGLSS
-175 TSRAMAICDQITQ
+175 SRAMAICDQLVEE
-188 DYEFFV
+188 YEFFE
-194 QGLEARLMGFSQA
+194 QGLEAKLMGFSQA
-207 QIKLL
+207 QIKML
-212 KRSDRLDCEDI
+212 KNLDRLDCEEI
-223 RKTPYS
+223 RKTPFA
-229 LMGHGI
+229 LMGHGV

-248 GMAINAKERIAAA
+248 GVSPVAKERIAAA

-266 MYLHEETKSTALM
+266 MYLHEETKSTALI
-279 PQEVRK
+279 PQDVRK
-285 RALEYANLRD
+285 RALEYVNSHES
-295 TKITSEQFSEVF
+295 KITSEQFTEVF
-307 RDAADCAIKDK
+307 RDAAAMAIEDK
-318 RIAVYKYD
+318 KIAVYKYD
-326 SGKCAVCDVEDPQAR
+326 SGKCAVCDVEDPDAR

-362 KTKVVPPAR
+362 KSKTVPPPR
-371 DESDRILKEVAS
+371 DESDRIMKEVAS

-424 EYFRRNKISTVFAAP
+424 EYFRRSKISCVFAAP

-444 KKLSEASGTEAS
+444 KKLSEACGSEAS
-456 TIHRLLGVKRTLDTD
+456 TIHRLLGVRRTITTD
-471 DEDLLPDD
+471 DEDLPDD
-479 RAGQYNSLLFVHG
+479 RSGQYNSLLFAHG

-497 VCRVIVIDEMSMV
+497 ICRVIVIDEMSMV
-510 DTMLFRHLLDA
+510 DTMLMRHLLDA
-521 VDKGTSIILVGD
+521 TDKGTSIILVGD
-533 PDQLPSVGSGEVLRD
+533 PDQLPSVGCGDILRD
-548 LLSCESIPKIKLDA
+548 LLSCRSIPSIRLEA
-562 LHRQADDGTIA
+562 LHRQSDDGSIA

-582 NEPNNSGT
+582 NEPKSSGD
-590 DFELISCKTEEEAQE
+590 DFEIISCKSEEEAQE
-605 TIARLVIEH
+605 TIARLVLEH
-614 KDEDLICL
+614 KNEDLICL

-629 VLLGTVQL
+629 VALGTVQL
-637 NKLIQALEVSDDDLK
+637 NKLIQALEVKDDIKVL
-652 EIKRGQS
+652 KRGQS
-659 LTLHVGDRVMQ
+659 LVLHIGDKVMQ

-679 IDPVTGEILQG
+679 IDPVTGEVLQG
-690 IFNGELGVVSDIDPL
+690 IFNGELGVISDIDPL

-717 SAEYKGKLLEN
+717 TAEYKGKLLDN

-778 VELEGTLKKFLKA
+778 VECEGTLGKFLRA
-791 PKGDMRQTCLSDLLK
+791 PKGDTRETCLRDLLK
-806 TVDFRRNKQ
+806 TVDYRRNK

>member
-1 MPDQSLNFGRAYC
+1 
-14 FVRCLLLAFLQIKN
+14 
-28 RSKGKMKDSKED
+28 MKKDPKD
-40 KLTLSVDDIGS
+40 NKLSLSVEDIGS
-51 EVEDAKVTCIK
+51 EIEDAKVTCIK

-70 GFVSFLCDGRFTVAG
+70 NFVSFLCDGRFTVAG

-108 RPQITLKSIVV
+108 RPQVTLKKISV

-130 SFLADNI
+130 SFLSDNI

-142 TTAEALASNF
+142 TTAETLASRF
-152 GKEILKVLTET
+152 GKEVLKVLTET
-163 PELAANSVSGLT
+163 PELASTEVSGLSS
-175 TSRAMAICDQITQ
+175 SRAMAICDQLVEE
-188 DYEFFV
+188 YEFFE
-194 QGLEARLMGFSQA
+194 QGLEAKLMGFSQA
-207 QIKLL
+207 QIKMLRNL
-212 KRSDRLDCEDI
+212 DRLDCEEI
-223 RKTPYS
+223 RKTPFA
-229 LMGHGI
+229 LMGHGV

-248 GMAINAKERIAAA
+248 GVSPVAKERIAAA

-266 MYLHEETKSTALM
+266 MYLHEETKSTALV
-279 PQEVRK
+279 PQDVRK
-285 RALEYANLRD
+285 RALEYVNSHES
-295 TKITSEQFSEVF
+295 KITSEQFTEVF
-307 RDAADCAIKDK
+307 RDAAEMAIEDK
-318 RIAVYKYD
+318 KIAVYKYD
-326 SGKCAVCDVEDPQAR
+326 SGKCAVCDVEDPDAR

-362 KTKVVPPAR
+362 KSKTVPPPR
-371 DESDRILKEVAS
+371 DESDRIMKEVAS

-424 EYFRRNKISTVFAAP
+424 EYFRRSKISCVFAAP

-444 KKLSEASGTEAS
+444 KKLSEACGSEAS
-456 TIHRLLGVKRTLDTD
+456 TIHRLLGVRRTINTD
-471 DEDLLPDD
+471 DEDLPDD
-479 RAGQYNSLLFVHG
+479 RSGQYNSLLFAHG

-497 VCRVIVIDEMSMV
+497 ICRVIVIDEMSMV
-510 DTMLFRHLLDA
+510 DTMLMRHLLDA
-521 VDKGTSIILVGD
+521 TDKGTSIILVGD
-533 PDQLPSVGSGEVLRD
+533 PDQLPSVGCGDILRD
-548 LLSCESIPKIKLDA
+548 LLSCRSIPSIRLEA
-562 LHRQADDGTIA
+562 LHRQSDDGSIA

-582 NEPNNSGT
+582 NEPRSMGD
-590 DFELISCKTEEEAQE
+590 DFEIISCKSEEEAQE
-605 TIARLVIEH
+605 TIARLVLEH
-614 KDEDLICL
+614 KNDDLICL

-629 VLLGTVQL
+629 VALGTVQL
-637 NKLIQALEVSDDDLK
+637 NKLIQALEVKDDIKVL
-652 EIKRGQS
+652 KRGQS
-659 LTLHVGDRVMQ
+659 LVLHIGDKVMQ

-679 IDPVTGEILQG
+679 IDPVTGEVLQG
-690 IFNGELGVVSDIDPL
+690 IFNGELGVISDIDPL

-717 SAEYKGKLLEN
+717 TAEYKGKLLDN

-778 VELEGTLKKFLKA
+778 VECEGTLGKFLRA
-791 PKGDMRQTCLSDLLK
+791 PKGDTRETCLRDLLK
-806 TVDFRRNKQ
+806 TVDYRRNK